1 MKESST
7 RPICTQLTWLHVPS
21 FHRREYPVATST
33 TTARQGCNCA
43 TLPRFG
49 FYKSYRSLKRSEMLL
64 AGCFTRVARD
74 IRAKR
79 RYWGE
84 NAFNEQRGRHF
95 RDAPVRL
102 GQIFLFEYW
111 RKRIRLR
118 IFDRSAIKGKG
129 SCGQFGIILAKWIFN
144 FFGGGGGRLIVL
156 LSYYSVSVDISVVEF
171 RDESRGSANYKK
183 NWDRNRSYILGIFR
197 RWRYVSMIWKDSKVC
212 VDINMG

>member
-21 FHRREYPVATST
+21 FHRWEYPVATST

-95 RDAPVRL
+95 RDASVRL

-118 IFDRSAIKGKG
+118 IFDRSVIKGKG

-144 FFGGGGGRLIVL
+144 FFGGGGDDW
-156 LSYYSVSVDISVVEF
+156 SYFYRIIPFRWIYQWWNFGMKVE
-171 RDESRGSANYKK
+171 
-183 NWDRNRSYILGIFR
+183 DRQIIRKIEIEIEFTF
-197 RWRYVSMIWKDSKVC
+197 
-212 VDINMG
+212 